1 VEEEGE
7 ADRSLRGDVV
17 CTRHHTDALHDEMGG
32 SMSSFRV
39 RRAMDKDLLKLAL
52 RASSKPRGPHRTS
65 QQPLVNTQR
74 SAWCRSVERSHAPV
88 GLERSEW
95 ADRDFRR
102 SPEKEEVVM
111 TDSWMTWAARPE
123 ELGPPVGLV
132 RKTPMCREGSWS
144 DAMWSDVPTQ
154 NEIEDE
160 RRKLSETDPTTEH
173 GLRKSLAHELDETRS
188 RHRSRRARNLRLAPR
203 TWSILAALGLA
214 GSSILALPACHTAPA
229 IVVNA
234 AVVACIEIIKALFD
248 TPQNE
253 LPAGYAPCGQIAW
266 PVQNHEFKFC
276 LFCDPTKPQE
286 IFVQFDCQG
295 KFYPMRLRRIAR
307 VPGTPVN
314 GSIDEL
320 TNEYLSIEKITC
332 DEMLLI
338 DAATTVAPF
347 MSALDCTLRAP
358 NARIMPSIA
367 HYGTL
372 DVRIDGVSAPR
383 QGDFEIAS
391 GAVLDFTGS
400 FEEVAH
406 YAMTCGI
413 RELSFKDGSHAWTV
427 HANPEVSAIAV
438 FRDNELQD
446 ARFLFAPQPGGDI
459 GG

>member
-1 VEEEGE
+1 
-7 ADRSLRGDVV
+7 
-17 CTRHHTDALHDEMGG
+17 M
-32 SMSSFRV
+32 
-39 RRAMDKDLLKLAL
+39 
-52 RASSKPRGPHRTS
+52 
-65 QQPLVNTQR
+65 NTQR

-95 ADRDFRR
+95 ADREFRK

-132 RKTPMCREGSWS
+132 RKTPMCVEGNWS
-144 DAMWSDVPTQ
+144 DELPQ
-154 NEIEDE
+154 
-160 RRKLSETDPTTEH
+160 SEMGGDMTKFREFSPAAENYS
-173 GLRKSLAHELDETRS
+173 GSSLTHELESSRS
-188 RHRSRRARNLRLAPR
+188 RQRSRRVRNLRLAPR
-203 TWSILAALGLA
+203 TWSMFVAVGLA
-214 GSSILALPACHTAPA
+214 GGSMLTLPACHTAPA
-229 IVVNA
+229 IIVNA
-234 AVVACIEIIKALFD
+234 AVVACLEIIKALFD

-295 KFYPMRLRRIAR
+295 KFYPMRLRRVER
-307 VPGTPVN
+307 VPGTPVG
-314 GSIDEL
+314 GSINEL
-320 TNEYLSIEKITC
+320 ANEYLSIEKLTC
-332 DEMLLI
+332 DEVFLI

-347 MSALDCTLRAP
+347 MSGLDCTLRAP

-413 RELSFKDGSHAWTV
+413 RELSFKDGSNAWTV
-427 HANPEVSAIAV
+427 YANPDVSAIAIL
-438 FRDNELQD
+438 RDDEIHD
-446 ARFLFAPQPGGDI
+446 VRFIFAPQPGGEV

>member
-1 VEEEGE
+1 
-7 ADRSLRGDVV
+7 
-17 CTRHHTDALHDEMGG
+17 M
-32 SMSSFRV
+32 
-39 RRAMDKDLLKLAL
+39 
-52 RASSKPRGPHRTS
+52 
-65 QQPLVNTQR
+65 NTQR

-95 ADRDFRR
+95 ADREFRK

-123 ELGPPVGLV
+123 EFGPPVGLV
-132 RKTPMCREGSWS
+132 RKTPMCVEGHRSDEFPQSEMGGDMTMVREFST
-144 DAMWSDVPTQ
+144 AA
-154 NEIEDE
+154 
-160 RRKLSETDPTTEH
+160 EH
-173 GLRKSLAHELDETRS
+173 ESGPSPAHELNETQSRRRS
-188 RHRSRRARNLRLAPR
+188 REERNGRLLPR
-203 TWSILAALGLA
+203 TWSMLAAVCLA
-214 GSSILALPACHTAPA
+214 GSSIFALPACHTAPA

-248 TPQNE
+248 EPHNE
-253 LPAGYAPCGQIAW
+253 LPPGYASCGQIAW
-266 PVQNHEFKFC
+266 PVQNYEFKFC
-276 LFCDPTKPQE
+276 LFCDPTRPQE

-295 KFYPMRLRRIAR
+295 KFYPMRLRRIDR
-307 VPGTPVN
+307 DPGTPVG
-314 GSIDEL
+314 GSISEL

-332 DEMLLI
+332 DEMFLV

-347 MSALDCTLRAP
+347 MSGLDCTLRAP

-383 QGDFEIAS
+383 HGDFEIPS

-427 HANPEVSAIAV
+427 HANPDVSAIAIL
-438 FRDNELQD
+438 RDDEIHD
-446 ARFLFAPQPGGDI
+446 VRFLFAPQPQGDVGG
-459 GG
+459 